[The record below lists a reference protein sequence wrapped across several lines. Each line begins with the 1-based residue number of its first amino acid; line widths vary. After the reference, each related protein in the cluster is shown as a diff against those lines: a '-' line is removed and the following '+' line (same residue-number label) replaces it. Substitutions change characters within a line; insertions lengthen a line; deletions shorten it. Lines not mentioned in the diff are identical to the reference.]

1 MITRKLT
8 DKLLQLATYYPV
20 VAMTGPRQAGKTTLC
35 RATFPDK
42 PYVSLESLDFREF
55 AESDPRGFLAE
66 YRQGAVLDEIQQ
78 APGLVSYL
86 QVEVDERPEP
96 GRFILTGSQ
105 HFGISQIISQ
115 SLAGRCGLL
124 TLLPPDF
131 EELKGF
137 SEVPDDLFT
146 LLWQGAYPRIYD
158 YKIPAHQWLAD
169 YIATY
174 VQRDVRQVLNVGD
187 LLAFSGFLK
196 LCAGRTAQE
205 VNLSSLGS
213 DAGVSHNTAK
223 SWLSILEASY
233 IIHRIPAWHVNIRKQ
248 IVKVPKLHFLDTGL
262 VCNLLQIREPGQL
275 RLHPLRGAIF
285 ESWVVSELYKALANQ
300 GEQPILH
307 HYRES
312 RGLAMDVLVQRGD
325 CLHAVEVKSAATAAP
340 GFFRGFEQI
349 AGRIQTAGLSLHP
362 DNVVVY
368 GGETSQQ
375 RRAARL
381 LCWRDVGK
389 IIVGRNPL
397 SVTATSSES

>member
-1 MITRKLT
+1 MDSMITRKLA
-8 DKLLQLATYYPV
+8 DKLLQLATYYPI
-20 VAMTGPRQAGKTTLC
+20 VAVTGPRQAGKTTLC

-55 AESDPRGFLAE
+55 AESDPRGFLME

-86 QVEVDERPEP
+86 QAEVDEHPEP

-131 EELKGF
+131 EELLGF
-137 SEVPDDLFT
+137 SGVPDDLFT

-158 YKIPAHQWLAD
+158 QNIPAHQWLAD

-187 LLAFSGFLK
+187 LLTFSSFLK
-196 LCAGRTAQE
+196 LCAGRIAQE
-205 VNLSSLGS
+205 VNLSSLGG

-248 IVKVPKLHFLDTGL
+248 IVKAPKLHFLDTGL

-285 ESWVVSELYKALANQ
+285 ESWVVSELYKSLANQ
-300 GEQPILH
+300 GEQPVLH

-312 RGLAMDVLVQRGD
+312 RGLEMDVLVQRGD

-340 GFFRGFEQI
+340 DFFKGFEQI
-349 AGRIQTAGLSLHP
+349 AGRIQTASLSLRL

-368 GGETSQQ
+368 GGETSQK
-375 RRAARL
+375 RSTARL
-381 LCWRDVGK
+381 LGWRDVGT
-389 IIVGRNPL
+389 IL
-397 SVTATSSES
+397 QQAL